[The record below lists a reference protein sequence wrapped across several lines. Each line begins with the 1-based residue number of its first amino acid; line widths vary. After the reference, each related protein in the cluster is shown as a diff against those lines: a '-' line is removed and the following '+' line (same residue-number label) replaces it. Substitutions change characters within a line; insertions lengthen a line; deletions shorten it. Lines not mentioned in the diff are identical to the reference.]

1 MENTFLPFTLLF
13 SPFRRRRDAE
23 RHAKNRKNLF
33 LSLYKAD
40 HNIKMVVLER
50 KIKGL
55 LVNSRA
61 ALALYVMECE
71 PRTETFQFCRVRQIP
86 SAW

>member
-1 MENTFLPFTLLF
+1 MENTFLPSTLLF

-23 RHAKNRKNLF
+23 LHAKNRKNLF
-33 LSLYKAD
+33 LSLYEAD

-55 LVNSRA
+55 LVKSGA

-71 PRTETFQFCRVRQIP
+71 HRTETFQFCHVRQIP